1 MRNNETGKSVLMKA
15 YSFSQDEGDDDFLS
29 DCSSSDG
36 SDVHTTSSH
45 QSVPQ
50 QIARKESTSVGR
62 WKKVIFFLL
71 MIVATF
77 MVSLTWIFLHYQEST
92 KFQKEFQLFS
102 NAIQQSLQAKANNL
116 AESLEGKAD
125 DITSLVMSSEQEW
138 PLVTIPHVEMRFAHL
153 RSDTVI
159 EALAF
164 APIIE
169 PDEKKFWN
177 KYSLRHQKW
186 INESLIKYKGDD
198 YNPIESG
205 SIKNYIYNIVEEN
218 SGEDTILVYDNSQRD
233 TSSAP
238 LWQMSPPPVN
248 GSAVNYDFLSDETM
262 QDLTVSVEKYG
273 HSTLTG
279 ISPATLFLKNVL
291 HPSAR
296 TIEIDRIGINNENQS
311 KDIQQQKKK
320 PTGARKLQTTNEGD
334 SISNVSP
341 HSLVV
346 QPIFDRLDDDA
357 NRTLVA
363 LLVGVFSWKKF
374 LEKVLSEDI
383 EMDCIVRNTCD
394 EVFSFE
400 INGKKEEGVTVPPKF
415 LGFGDLHDT
424 KYNKHGRA
432 FRLKTTSLNY
442 PHDGSYNCEYTISL
456 YPSSTLWKNHTKTK
470 NYIPNFLTFAVALVF
485 LITFFMFYVFVG
497 LVDKRQEKVMTSA
510 SQANAVVKSLFPR
523 NVRDR
528 IMKDTEEQDRKAKED
543 SSKKSGFFNEAAK
556 RRLKTFLDE
565 ENGDG
570 GEFFNSKPIAD
581 LFPAATVLFAD
592 IVGFTAWSSV
602 REPSQVFI
610 LLETIYHS
618 FDMVAKR
625 RRVFKVETIGDCY
638 LAVTGLPDPRKDHAV
653 VMSRFARE
661 CLNRM
666 HVMTKKLE
674 VSLGPDT
681 TDLSM
686 RFGLHSGPV
695 TAGVLRGEKSR
706 FQLFG
711 DTVNTAARMESN
723 GARGR
728 IHISQETAN
737 LLIEAGKSSWVTE
750 REDKIVAKGKG
761 ELTTFWLQLAKDAD
775 ASSVVT
781 SSSSTGGL
789 SDIGVDAPNGGFLQ
803 TPEDN
808 GNISSYDDTFVLTP
822 KMQRLVDW
830 NVDQLSRLLKL
841 IVARR
846 KHPRRASNVN
856 TAYDSYNNA
865 KRNGT
870 VLEEVK
876 EVITLPNFDASTFK
890 SMEGPDSIELP
901 SEVMNQLHD
910 YVTKICMMYRNIPF
924 HNFEHASHVTMSVS
938 KLLARIVA
946 PELDD
951 KVTSKSKKS
960 TKIFAS
966 ALHDHTYGITS
977 DPLTQFSCVFSA
989 LIHDVDHTGVPNSQ
1003 LVKESTTL
1011 AVRYKNK
1018 SVAEQNSVDLA
1029 WDLLMDSKYSNLR
1042 KVIYASESELDR
1054 FRQLIVNSVMA
1065 TDIFDKELKDLRNA
1079 RWYKAFNGEPPN
1091 DVDEDRNRKATIV
1104 IEHLIQASDIAHTM
1118 QHWHIYRKWNERLF
1132 KEMYL
1137 AYKTGR
1143 AEKDPST
1150 FWYKGEIGFFDFY
1163 IIPLARKLKDCGV
1176 FGVSSD
1182 EYLNY
1187 AVKNREE
1194 WEMKGAD
1201 IVNDL
1206 VSKMQKDEVIAPPK
1220 EILTSAPKR
1229 RSAKGGII

>member
-1 MRNNETGKSVLMKA
+1 MRKTEGSKSVLMKA
-15 YSFSQDEGDDDFLS
+15 YSFSQDEDEDFMS
-29 DCSSSDG
+29 DYSSEC
-36 SDVHTTSSH
+36 SDVQTTSSH
-45 QSVPQ
+45 HSVPQ

-62 WKKVIFFLL
+62 WKRAISFMLL
-71 MIVATF
+71 IVAAF
-77 MVSLTWIFLHYQEST
+77 MVSLTYIFLHHEESR
-92 KFQKEFQLFS
+92 KFKNEFKLFS
-102 NAIQQSLQAKANNL
+102 YAIERSLVSRANNL

-125 DITSLVMSSEQEW
+125 DIASLVTTSEEDW
-138 PLVTIPHVEMRFAHL
+138 PFVTIPHVETSLEHL
-153 RSDTVI
+153 RNEDSSM
-159 EALAF
+159 EAIAF
-164 APIIE
+164 APLVE
-169 PDEKKFWN
+169 PAERKFWN
-177 KYSLRHQKW
+177 KYSQRHQKW
-186 INESLIKYKGDD
+186 INESLIKDKGEEYTPMEAGAIKGYMYSIDED
-198 YNPIESG
+198 NYGKHVPIE
-205 SIKNYIYNIVEEN
+205 Y
-218 SGEDTILVYDNSQRD
+218 DILPTS

-248 GSAVNYDFLSDETM
+248 GSSINYDFLSDRTVH
-262 QDLTVSVEKYG
+262 DLTVSIEKYG
-273 HSTLTG
+273 HGMLSG
-279 ISPATLFLKNVL
+279 VAPAALFLRNVL
-291 HPSAR
+291 HRS
-296 TIEIDRIGINNENQS
+296 TTEINNE
-311 KDIQQQKKK
+311 KQKKQ
-320 PTGARKLQTTNEGD
+320 PEGVRKLQTATADES
-334 SISNVSP
+334 SISIGP
-341 HSLVV
+341 RSLVL
-346 QPIFDRLDDDA
+346 QPIFDLLSDNR
-357 NRTLVA
+357 NRTMVG
-363 LLVGVFSWKKF
+363 LLVGVFSWDKF
-374 LEKVLSEDI
+374 LTSLLSEQI
-383 EMDCIVRNTCD
+383 QIDCVIRNSCG
-394 EVFSFE
+394 EIFSYE
-400 INGKKEEGVTVPPKF
+400 INGERDELGITIPPKF
-415 LGFGDLHDT
+415 LGFEDIHNP
-424 KYNKHGRA
+424 KYNKLVLSFEMTTDLSPLHGD
-432 FRLKTTSLNY
+432 S
-442 PHDGSYNCEYTISL
+442 HSCEYEILL
-456 YPSSTLWKNHTKTK
+456 YPTSKLVKEYKDTMT
-470 NYIPNFLTFAVALVF
+470 PNFLTVAVAVVF
-485 LITFFMFYVFVG
+485 MITFFMFKVFIG

-556 RRLKTFLDE
+556 RRLKSFLDE
-565 ENGDG
+565 EGGDG

-618 FDMVAKR
+618 FDQVAKR

-653 VMSRFARE
+653 VMARFARE
-661 CLNRM
+661 CLNKM
-666 HVMTKKLE
+666 HAMTKKLE
-674 VSLGPDT
+674 VTLGPDT

-761 ELTTFWLQLAKDAD
+761 ELTTFWLQLAKDND
-775 ASSVVT
+775 TNSVMT

-789 SDIGVDAPNGGFLQ
+789 SDIGFEVSNGGFIQ
-803 TPEDN
+803 TPEDI
-808 GNISSYDDTFVLTP
+808 GNTTTADDTCVLTP

-841 IVARR
+841 IVVRR
-846 KHPRRASNVN
+846 KHPRRQSNAN
-856 TAYDSYNNA
+856 TILYDSYNNS

-890 SMEGPDSIELP
+890 SIEGPDSIELS
-901 SEVMNQLHD
+901 SEVMDQLHD

-960 TKIFAS
+960 TKILAS

-1011 AVRYKNK
+1011 ALRYKNK
-1018 SVAEQNSVDLA
+1018 SVAEQNSVDIA

-1042 KVIYASESELDR
+1042 KVIYASESELIR

-1187 AVKNREE
+1187 AVKNRQE
-1194 WEMKGAD
+1194 WEIKGAD
-1201 IVNDL
+1201 IVKDL
-1206 VSKMQKDEVIAPPK
+1206 VNKMQKDEVRAPPK
-1220 EILTSAPKR
+1220 EVIMSTPTPRRTSG
-1229 RSAKGGII
+1229 KGGFI